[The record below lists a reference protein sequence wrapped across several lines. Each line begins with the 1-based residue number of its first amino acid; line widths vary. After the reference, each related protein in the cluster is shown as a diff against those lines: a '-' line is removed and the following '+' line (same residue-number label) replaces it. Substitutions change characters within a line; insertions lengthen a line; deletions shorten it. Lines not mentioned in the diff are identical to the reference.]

1 MATDAASIPPGNPA
15 DERDTPA
22 GTPRY
27 FTPTGE
33 PCPRSVRIDGTV
45 EGTAH
50 CHGCGFCLLGS
61 GLV

>member
-1 MATDAASIPPGNPA
+1 MATDAAPLPPG
-15 DERDTPA
+15 DEAPDRDQATAPS
-22 GTPRY
+22 RY

-33 PCPRSVRIDGTV
+33 PCPRSVRLDGTV

>member
-1 MATDAASIPPGNPA
+1 MATDAAPVPPSDPT
-15 DERDTPA
+15 DERGTPA
-22 GTPRY
+22 APRY
-27 FTPTGE
+27 LTPTGE
-33 PCPRSVRIDGTV
+33 PCPRSVRTDGTV